1 MQSKPP
7 WWTKGLV
14 QRRRG
19 SLQQMGPS
27 HPRRN
32 PKQPIL
38 NYKEYQMMVRAS
50 LPLSHMIDPLS
61 STTCNFLSGWYSRKG
76 IFPWVFFVAFYS
88 FVTILSA
95 FTSLLKWGD
104 SALSTFTK
112 ITRFKSSD
120 IWISLFKYQASSAS
134 PSKYSLSGKVSILVR
149 PGQP

>member
-27 HPRRN
+27 HLRRN

-38 NYKEYQMMVRAS
+38 NCKEYQMMVRAPF
-50 LPLSHMIDPLS
+50 PLSHLIDQHSLV
-61 STTCNFLSGWYSRKG
+61 NFLSGWYSLKG
-76 IFPWVFFVAFYS
+76 IFPWVFFVVFYN
-88 FVTILSA
+88 FVTILFA

-104 SALSTFTK
+104 SALSTFPK
-112 ITRFKSSD
+112 ITGFKSSD
-120 IWISLFKYQASSAS
+120 IWISLFKYESSSTS
-134 PSKYSLSGKVSILVR
+134 PPRFSLSGKVTILIR
-149 PGQP
+149 PGQS